1 VAKSRKIIM
10 TSQPSIIQIK
20 GIREGLLVTF
30 GEADWVTLSAA
41 LIAQIDEK
49 PTFYQSARMALDVGS
64 QVLHVSELVTLRD
77 VLSERGI
84 TVWAVISN
92 SATTEQTAQYL
103 GLATRISKPKP
114 ITVRESVEANQDD
127 KALWIQHTL
136 RSGSRIEFAG
146 NVIVFGDVNP
156 GAEIIAGGSILV
168 WGRLRG
174 LVHAGAQGN
183 PDAVVSALE
192 FSPTQLRIA
201 GEIAVSPKK
210 ESKGK
215 VEIARLKEGH
225 LIAEPW
231 KPGH

>member
-174 LVHAGAQGN
+174 LVHAGAQGH